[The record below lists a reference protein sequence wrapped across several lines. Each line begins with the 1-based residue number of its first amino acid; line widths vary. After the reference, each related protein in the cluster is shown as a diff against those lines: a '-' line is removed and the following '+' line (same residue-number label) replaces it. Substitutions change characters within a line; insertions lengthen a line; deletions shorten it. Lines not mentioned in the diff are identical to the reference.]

1 MIIVPYL
8 CGHGAHFYSRQTPP
22 HVSSYEGNQS
32 HCTWDNTMS
41 THTGRTTWTIVWH
54 LRIATIPGEFV
65 RLASCRRLGISVGR
79 LWLPLDR
86 WDLKLQWRG
95 ITLHLLCTSDMVF
108 KFLLL
113 WDVTI
118 DKLATILSFDIV
130 NVMIFSRHILVGF
143 IVILLYLTLS
153 WLL

>member
-1 MIIVPYL
+1 MNLLNDFHISQGTMSYGNTYIAYIYMILSGVVISSQELDHQLLITISRCFCGYGITVLMIIVPYL

-86 WDLKLQWRG
+86 WDLKL
-95 ITLHLLCTSDMVF
+95 
-108 KFLLL
+108 
-113 WDVTI
+113 
-118 DKLATILSFDIV
+118 
-130 NVMIFSRHILVGF
+130 
-143 IVILLYLTLS
+143 
-153 WLL
+153 